1 VPISIGTSIVG
12 LQAQRRLNESS
23 AFVARS
29 VERLSSGLR
38 VNRASDDSAGL
49 AVAAQLTLSTRVFT
63 QAIRNGND
71 GLSALTIADSA
82 LGSLTE
88 VVTRIRE
95 LATQASNGAYTSQQR
110 KALDSEA
117 QALSKEYLRI
127 IQGTSFNNVALLD
140 GSLGSGLRLQL
151 GFGTDGG
158 INAGVGGSIGTGDF
172 GQESLL
178 GSNIDATT
186 GDVNND
192 GIVDIVGIG
201 ANSINVR
208 LGIGDGTFSAA
219 TSYTASGVTALAL
232 GDINNDGTLDI
243 VSVAGSNLTTWVN
256 SGSGGYTATSTITSS
271 IVPLDVAIADVTG
284 DGKNDLVASG
294 NNSGSGA
301 VSVRVG
307 GGDATFGAEQI
318 TATGGTSSR
327 DLQLGDLNGDGLLDV
342 AVANSSGSS
351 GTASFLIS
359 AGGGSFSLVT
369 TITIGGDSGSNVALG
384 DIDGDGRLDAVT
396 GNTDNAYQAR
406 RGNGDGTFGAILGIS
421 DNDNVRNFSL
431 RDINGDGRADLI
443 GATTA
448 DQIFTATSQG
458 NGTLGDDTV
467 RQTGSFQI
475 AKLILD
481 DFNSDGVFDVLTTD
495 NFATSAVYL
504 GLGQDGTAP
513 LLPFSLTSKAEAMQ
527 AVGRFDAT
535 LNNLTEQRG
544 SIGAFQSRIMSALNA
559 LSANRE
565 NFLGAR
571 SRIVDSDVAAE
582 SAQLVRAQ
590 IAQQSA
596 TAILAQANQQ
606 PLLALRLLQE
616 G

>member
-1 VPISIGTSIVG
+1 MPISIGTSIVG

-256 SGSGGYTATSTITSS
+256 SGSGGYTATSTTTSS
-271 IVPLDVAIADVTG
+271 VGPIDVAIADVTG

-294 NNSGSGA
+294 ANSGSGA

-342 AVANSSGSS
+342 AVANSSGAL

-396 GNTDNAYQAR
+396 GNTDDAYQAR

-421 DNDNVRNFSL
+421 YDVRDFSL

-467 RQTGSFQI
+467 RQTGSFPI

-495 NFATSAVYL
+495 NATSAVYL

>member
-1 VPISIGTSIVG
+1 MPISIGTSIVG

-256 SGSGGYTATSTITSS
+256 SGSGGYTATSTTTSS
-271 IVPLDVAIADVTG
+271 VGPIDVAIADVTG

-294 NNSGSGA
+294 ANSGSGA

-318 TATGGTSSR
+318 TATGGTSSG

-342 AVANSSGSS
+342 AVANSSGAL

-396 GNTDNAYQAR
+396 GNTDDAYQAR

-421 DNDNVRNFSL
+421 YDVRDFSL

-467 RQTGSFQI
+467 RQTGSFPI

-495 NFATSAVYL
+495 NATSAVYL

>member
-256 SGSGGYTATSTITSS
+256 SGSGGYTATSTTTSS
-271 IVPLDVAIADVTG
+271 VGPIDVAIADVTG

-294 NNSGSGA
+294 ANSGSGA

-318 TATGGTSSR
+318 TATGGTSSG

-342 AVANSSGSS
+342 AVANSSGAL

-396 GNTDNAYQAR
+396 GNTDDAYQAR

-421 DNDNVRNFSL
+421 YDVRDFSL

-467 RQTGSFQI
+467 RQTGSFPI

-495 NFATSAVYL
+495 NATSAVYL